1 MTSGD
6 GEVLNDTVTS
16 AERVKAAEEAIGDT
30 VADSV
35 LASLGDADAVAT
47 MLTVPAGE
55 AVMDKDNT
63 GVPVPP
69 ALGETAGDSV
79 ADEVLL
85 CEELPDTEAAAVALL
100 TGVPEATLDAAA
112 VILARDAEAAALRE
126 SALEAEVKGER
137 EADAA
142 ALLLLASDG
151 EPAPDTE
158 RCDVR
163 DGMVVADAAA
173 AVAVAMGEPVAREA
187 LAAAESE
194 KIAEGLRKAVRDTKG
209 LEESLL

>member
-1 MTSGD
+1 VTSGD

-47 MLTVPAGE
+47 TLTVPAGE
-55 AVMDKDNT
+55 AVVDKDNA

-100 TGVPEATLDAAA
+100 TGVPEAAFDAAA

-173 AVAVAMGEPVAREA
+173 PVAVAMGEPVAREA

-194 KIAEGLRKAVRDTKG
+194 KIAEGLRKAVWDTKG
-209 LEESLL
+209 LGESLL